1 MWRAS
6 REAGPLE
13 TPRKEAS
20 VWPSVVTGYLGAEG
34 QGSKGW
40 AQQCESEGMAG
51 SGWRVWGS
59 GSGPCSEP
67 HPVDS

>member
-1 MWRAS
+1 M
-6 REAGPLE
+6 
-13 TPRKEAS
+13 
-20 VWPSVVTGYLGAEG
+20 WPSVVTGYLGAEG